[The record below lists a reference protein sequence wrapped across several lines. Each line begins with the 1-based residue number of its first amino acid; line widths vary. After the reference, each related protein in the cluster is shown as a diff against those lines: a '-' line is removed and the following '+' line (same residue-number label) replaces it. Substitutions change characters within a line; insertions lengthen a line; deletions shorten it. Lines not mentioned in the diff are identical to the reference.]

1 MAPINALDNVP
12 HIASSTYQGTA
23 YGLGAQGGLQQASA
37 AMAGNAGLMGGT
49 GHQAAGNLG
58 LRRTDRTDEWDFK
71 QAENRLRG
79 HEQAILQAQAEE
91 INMATSTNRFVRVLI
106 VDPNENIP
114 LDKRLVYKGE
124 EKFTDSSDTELYFEI
139 DIKSV
144 LDAHNAYR
152 VTVRDKKVKEREEF
166 LEPVK
171 IRDLKMVVVN
181 IASF

>member
-1 MAPINALDNVP
+1 
-12 HIASSTYQGTA
+12 
-23 YGLGAQGGLQQASA
+23 
-37 AMAGNAGLMGGT
+37 
-49 GHQAAGNLG
+49 
-58 LRRTDRTDEWDFK
+58 
-71 QAENRLRG
+71 
-79 HEQAILQAQAEE
+79 
-91 INMATSTNRFVRVLI
+91 MATSTNRFVRVLI